1 MPYVGTGPVVTSQKS
16 SASSR
21 TNGTASH
28 SHHKYVVGN
37 RLAANQGTEQY
48 RREWSLRTVP
58 APQLHVIGVLSIYTE
73 EHNHRIGTGQSSL
86 VLTEIL

>member
-48 RREWSLRTVP
+48 RREWSLRTSP
-58 APQLHVIGVLSIYTE
+58 THVIGVQFYSLYYTQK
-73 EHNHRIGTGQSSL
+73 NTTTGL
-86 VLTEIL
+86 VPVKVV